1 MLIKSSLRIVPVVM
15 LLAFAA
21 IPAQAKGSA
30 AVTIYQS
37 NPGTIDINRTI
48 DPQTL
53 LPQVN
58 PTINATATS
67 PQISTGGLVSSPLE
81 PNTGANG
88 LPLTATNSGAIPA
101 SIAGTAVLG
110 ATGRDMTECM
120 AAWDIKT
127 HITKSRWREICE
139 STLVESDM

>member
-1 MLIKSSLRIVPVVM
+1 MPTQPFLRIVPVVI

-21 IPAQAKGSA
+21 IPAQARGSS

-48 DPQTL
+48 DPQAL

-58 PTINATATS
+58 PIINATATS
-67 PQISTGGLVSSPLE
+67 PQISTGGVVSSPLE

-88 LPLTATNSGAIPA
+88 LPLTATNSGAIPT
-101 SIAGTAVLG
+101 SIGGTAVLG

-120 AAWDIKT
+120 ASWDTKT
-127 HITKSRWREICE
+127 HITKSRWQEICK
-139 STLVESDM
+139 STLAGV